1 MIGSEDE
8 LVPERTQVM
17 CAVVDCAG
25 ISLFSKEHSFGDPE
39 FLILDNF

>member
-8 LVPERTQVM
+8 LVAERTHVM
-17 CAVVDCAG
+17 RAVVDCAG
-25 ISLFSKEHSFGDPE
+25 ISLFSKEHGFGDPA